1 MIDENSVEKVR
12 IYNERLKG
20 FYEEI
25 GMWVRD
31 HNLFTNLEAVKRTE
45 RLSGEYETYQLIIK
59 DQNGN
64 LIAKMKPFAI
74 WIIGAEGRVDL
85 IGNSGVEKIVY
96 LSKGGPSISTTISTS
111 SGIVDQHEHKIFGDK
126 EEGWHWVDH
135 IVIGKQPKLD
145 KDIFLK
151 LLEVVN

>member
-1 MIDENSVEKVR
+1 MNDENSAEKVR
-12 IYNERLKG
+12 NYNERLKELYG
-20 FYEEI
+20 EI
-25 GMWVRD
+25 GKWVKV
-31 HNLFTNLEAVKRTE
+31 HNLFTNLEPVKRIE
-45 RLSGEYETYQLIIK
+45 RLSGEYETFQLTIK
-59 DQNGN
+59 DQNGI

-96 LSKGGPSISTTISTS
+96 LSKGGPSMSTTISTGC
-111 SGIVDQHEHKIFGDK
+111 GIVDQHEQKIFGDK